1 MEIKIR
7 NPRTGRFSKG
17 LATKSMKAFKSFGTE
32 LVEKGK
38 KILKKSEKKASGT
51 LINDYKYKFKKTKNS
66 MELRFEFGGAKDY
79 WKFID
84 QGVVGTGGASTSRTK
99 KGDQSARGGT
109 GVARGRGSK
118 YKFKYDN
125 PGGKLVESL
134 ERWISSRSIPLKD
147 GMTITQTAFAMGY
160 SIKRRGL
167 ERTLFFTKPM
177 DKMYKKM
184 QKKVVK
190 AYADDFAKVMKKMDN
205 VIGVLKEDLSKM

>member
-1 MEIKIR
+1 MQIKIR
-7 NPRTGRFSKG
+7 NAKTGRYSKG
-17 LATKSMKAFKSFGTE
+17 PATNSIKAFKSIGTE
-32 LVEKGK
+32 IVEKGK
-38 KILKKSEKKASGT
+38 KILKQKGKSASGT
-51 LINDYKYKFKKTKNS
+51 LVNDYNYKFKKTADS
-66 MELRFEFGGAKDY
+66 MELTFEFGGAADY

-84 QGVVGTGGASTSRTK
+84 QGVVGTGGASTGRTK
-99 KGDQSARGGT
+99 SGEQSERGGT

-125 PGGKLVESL
+125 PAGKLVESL
-134 ERWISSRSIPLKD
+134 ESWISSRSIPLKD

-184 QKKVVK
+184 QKKVLK
-190 AYADDFAKVMKKMDN
+190 AYEKDFQKVVDKMDE
-205 VIGVLKEDLSKM
+205 VIALLKDKS

>member
-7 NPRTGRFSKG
+7 NPKDGKFTKG
-17 LATKSMKAFKSFGTE
+17 PATKTIKAFKNFGDK
-32 LVEKGK
+32 LVKRGK
-38 KILKKSEKKASGT
+38 KILKKDEKRATGT
-51 LINDYKYKFKKTKNS
+51 LIKEFKYKFKKQKNYL
-66 MELRFEFGGAKDY
+66 ELTFDFGKASDY

-99 KGDQSARGGT
+99 SGDQSARGGT

-134 ERWISSRSIPLKD
+134 ESWISSRSIPLKD

-167 ERTLFFTKPM
+167 ERTLFFTKPL
-177 DKMYKKM
+177 DDMYKKM
-184 QKKVVK
+184 QKEVLK
-190 AYADDFAKVMKKMDN
+190 AYANDVYNVMDKMPSKIVLGKK
-205 VIGVLKEDLSKM
+205 GK

>member
-1 MEIKIR
+1 MQINIR
-7 NPRTGRFSKG
+7 NPRTGRFSRG
-17 LATKSMKAFKSFGTE
+17 PATNSIKAFKDFGTE
-32 LVEKGK
+32 IVTKGK
-38 KILKKSEKKASGT
+38 KILKKSEKKGSGT

-66 MELRFEFGGAKDY
+66 MELTFEFGGAKDY

-99 KGDQSARGGT
+99 SGEQSARGGT

-125 PGGKLVESL
+125 PAGKLVEAL
-134 ERWISSRSIPLKD
+134 EGWISSRSIPLKNK
-147 GMTITQTAFAMGY
+147 MTITQTAFAMGY

-177 DKMYKKM
+177 DQMYKKM
-184 QKKVVK
+184 QNRVLKAYEKDFEKVV
-190 AYADDFAKVMKKMDN
+190 AKMDP
-205 VIGVLKEDLSKM
+205 VIAILKDKSEL

>member
-1 MEIKIR
+1 MEIRIR
-7 NPRTGRFSKG
+7 HPRTGKFSKG
-17 LATKSMKAFKSFGTE
+17 LATKSMKAFKDFGTE
-32 LVEKGK
+32 IVTKGK

-99 KGDQSARGGT
+99 SGEQSARGGT
-109 GVARGRGSK
+109 GVARGRGSD
-118 YKFKYDN
+118 YKFKYDS
-125 PGGKLVESL
+125 PAGKLVESL

-167 ERTLFFTKPM
+167 ERTMFFSKPL
-177 DKMYKKM
+177 DDMYKKM
-184 QKKVVK
+184 QKKVLK
-190 AYADDFAKVMKKMDN
+190 AYADDFFNVMSKMDSTL
-205 VIGVLKEDLSKM
+205 VVLKGDISKM